1 MAQDFGD
8 DVGERLFRAMGRA
21 VGYAFREW
29 LREQEYARR
38 QALPAG
44 QSKSGQDAKT
54 SLPDE
59 ICVPFG
65 TSEDA
70 SYFAKVCEEANVHVQ
85 AFADNDGNGYVQFAT
100 DDIERVQDCT
110 KRFAEVMS
118 QLAAERVEESIDTRN
133 PVSASQMKDLSRI
146 EKLPDLPSTGK
157 GQDRDIP
164 LQTSDKDITL
174 IPVAIRFN
182 DEPDSIVMRTFSV
195 EDTEGLDV
203 DSDVFFSG
211 YSHAELETMVGKD
224 VGEDF
229 TVVSVGEPYTVR
241 ATKDVE
247 PETVPARGN
256 HTMDIAEKVRD
267 AKERCRSF
275 EDFKDALAKEGIGV
289 TTTKDGEVMFYTARR
304 DNAGNLLPFGRDE
317 AGMRDW
323 AVGADTLK
331 ARYGVDATHNWFEQN
346 LPTASDGSLDADG
359 RTPDINQGI
368 ESHDGLDTDT
378 RTLRLEREQHGTD
391 VSPSQVREQ
400 AAQAQQDDR
409 SLDAVAKEC
418 RAASKQLEKESG
430 IAERE
435 IDISDKLSPVR

>member
-8 DVGERLFRAMGRA
+8 DIGERLFRAMGRA
-21 VGYAFREW
+21 AGYALREW

-38 QALPAG
+38 QTLSAG
-44 QSKSGQDAKT
+44 QAKSGLDAKT
-54 SLPDE
+54 SLPNE

-85 AFADNDGNGYVQFAT
+85 AFADKDGGGYVQFAT

-133 PVSASQMKDLSRI
+133 PVSARQMKDLNRI
-146 EKLPDLPSTGK
+146 EKLPDLPSTDK

-164 LQTSDKDITL
+164 LQ
-174 IPVAIRFN
+174 
-182 DEPDSIVMRTFSV
+182 
-195 EDTEGLDV
+195 
-203 DSDVFFSG
+203 
-211 YSHAELETMVGKD
+211 
-224 VGEDF
+224 
-229 TVVSVGEPYTVR
+229 
-241 ATKDVE
+241 
-247 PETVPARGN
+247 ARGN

-275 EDFKDALAKEGIGV
+275 EDFKDVLAKEGIGV
-289 TTTKDGEVMFYTARR
+289 TTTKNGEVMFYTARR
-304 DNAGNLLPFGRDE
+304 DEAGNLLPFGRDE

-323 AVGADTLK
+323 AVGANTLK
-331 ARYGVDATHNWFEQN
+331 ERYGVDATHDWFEKN

-368 ESHDGLDTDT
+368 ESHDGMDIDT

-391 VSPSQVREQ
+391 ISPSQVREQ
-400 AAQAQQDDR
+400 TAQAQQDDR

-418 RAASKQLEKESG
+418 RSASKQLEKESG